1 MTQQSLQLAFSVQG
15 RQTAVGQKVSKK
27 PVKFS
32 HQCPKCDSINGQV
45 VRNQDFILW
54 FDCPECGY
62 SASWKEVSAKIRE
75 VKAKA
80 LD

>member
-1 MTQQSLQLAFSVQG
+1 MTQQTLNLVLSANDRPKVLS
-15 RQTAVGQKVSKK
+15 TAIGKKVLSK
-27 PVKFS
+27 PIKFG

-62 SASWKEVSAKIRE
+62 SASWKQVSKQ
-75 VKAKA
+75 
-80 LD
+80 